1 MDDSESI
8 MKNRTE
14 SSLVLLRFTIF
25 PVIES
30 LQKKKN
36 KKTIKLFTYFRNLF
50 FAYWKDF
57 DMLDKLPFGGE
68 MATL

>member
-8 MKNRTE
+8 MINRTE

-30 LQKKKN
+30 LQKKKKN
-36 KKTIKLFTYFRNLF
+36 HKAFDLFQKSFFRILERF
-50 FAYWKDF
+50 
-57 DMLDKLPFGGE
+57 
-68 MATL
+68 

>member
-8 MKNRTE
+8 MINRTE
-14 SSLVLLRFTIF
+14 SSLVLLSFTIF

-30 LQKKKN
+30 LQKKK
-36 KKTIKLFTYFRNLF
+36 KKNIKLLTYFRNLF